1 MTSRK
6 RLSISIVVLLA
17 VYWVGVAGY
26 LLIGQGVSRL
36 DAMYMVAIT
45 LTTVGYREVLE
56 PTPAT
61 VVWTMGIL
69 AFGFIAAM
77 VFVGLLIALIVEGE
91 VGRLIG
97 SRQLESQIK
106 HMQDHVIICGLG
118 RMGTMLVKHLQGRRV
133 PVVVVEKDPDA
144 CRQAEKLKALY
155 TVGDATDAVSLEKA
169 GIDRARSL
177 VAAHGGDADNMFA
190 TLTARQMRPDLF
202 IVARAEQFSAET
214 KLRRAGANRVISPQ
228 AIGAERIAN
237 VLTRPHLVDFVEVA
251 ARDLEFKMDAVVIA
265 ADSPIAG
272 KTLKE
277 ANIRATAD
285 VMVVAIREPDGT
297 THFNPGADE
306 VLRPN
311 DTLITIGPEGAA
323 SRLTELHIIAS
334 QEAPCPTGL
343 PGISSGISTPA
354 RAPSIRW
361 GSPSRWPHSHWP
373 ACSSSS
379 GGGTSGGDPCFYC
392 SWVTCCSGS
401 ATGSKETIWERSSS
415 SRNGSGD
422 PMSTS
427 HPATPR
433 PIPPATA
440 SEDSP
445 RPGLWHNFPQGNCA

>member
-1 MTSRK
+1 
-6 RLSISIVVLLA
+6 
-17 VYWVGVAGY
+17 
-26 LLIGQGVSRL
+26 
-36 DAMYMVAIT
+36 MYMVAIT

-69 AFGFIAAM
+69 VFGFIAAM

-118 RMGTMLVKHLQGRRV
+118 RMGTMLVKHLQGRKV
-133 PVVVVEKDPDA
+133 PVVVVEKDPEA

-155 TVGDATDAVSLEKA
+155 IVGDATDEASLEKA

-177 VAAHGGDADNMFA
+177 VAALRSDADNMFA

-251 ARDLEFKMDAVVIA
+251 ARGLEFEMDAVVIA
-265 ADSPIAG
+265 SDSPIAG

-297 THFNPGADE
+297 TRFNPGADE

-323 SRLTELHIIAS
+323 SRLTELHIIREGS
-334 QEAPCPTGL
+334 LVDERDQPT
-343 PGISSGISTPA
+343 
-354 RAPSIRW
+354 
-361 GSPSRWPHSHWP
+361 
-373 ACSSSS
+373 
-379 GGGTSGGDPCFYC
+379 
-392 SWVTCCSGS
+392 
-401 ATGSKETIWERSSS
+401 K
-415 SRNGSGD
+415 
-422 PMSTS
+422 
-427 HPATPR
+427 
-433 PIPPATA
+433 
-440 SEDSP
+440 
-445 RPGLWHNFPQGNCA
+445 